1 MTALFSIQA
10 VMPVIWLPFIRAV
23 IVRDWLRSVMLRD
36 ELRDVHDVL

>member
-10 VMPVIWLPFIRAV
+10 VMPVIWLLFIRAV